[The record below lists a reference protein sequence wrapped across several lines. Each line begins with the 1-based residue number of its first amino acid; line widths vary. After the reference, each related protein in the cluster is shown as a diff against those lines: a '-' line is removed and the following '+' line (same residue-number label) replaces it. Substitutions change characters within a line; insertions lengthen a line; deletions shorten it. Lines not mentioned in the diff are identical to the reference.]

1 MTIDAVITRDEAMNL
16 ETITMTALTGLLAG
30 WLTGVFMKGG
40 AYGTAGD
47 IGLGV
52 VGGVIGA
59 CALWM
64 QGLAAIDSRFALLAA
79 ALGAFVLVVVQ
90 RKFWNPTIAA
100 TR

>member
-1 MTIDAVITRDEAMNL
+1 MNV
-16 ETITMTALTGLLAG
+16 ETIAMTALTGLLAG
-30 WLTGVFMKGG
+30 WLTGFFMKGG

-52 VGGVIGA
+52 VGGVMGG

-64 QGLAAIDSRFALLAA
+64 QGLAAVDSRFALLAA